1 MKKSLAII
9 FAGFVLAGCSG
20 PKFTVMPIA
29 TDMQQDEVTIV
40 EHQRTRAVFL
50 DNMLHWCRDSGKQ
63 CKVVRDAPLQE
74 DTSLTLNYIS
84 RWSWDLRTYIADAK
98 ITAFKKSEKV
108 GEVTFLAPYSAN
120 LDKFGNDNKRIQA
133 MMALLFG
140 ELTEK
145 EAQRKIADG
154 EI

>member
-1 MKKSLAII
+1 MKKWLVIL
-9 FAGFVLAGCSG
+9 FACFVLAGCSA
-20 PKFTVMPIA
+20 PKFTVTPIA
-29 TDMQQDEVTIV
+29 TDIPQDKVTIV
-40 EHQRTRAVFL
+40 EHKRTRAVFL
-50 DNMLHWCRDSGKQ
+50 DNMLDWCRDSGKD
-63 CKVVRDAPLQE
+63 CKVVRQAIGQDDVP
-74 DTSLTLNYIS
+74 LTLNYIS

-98 ITAFKKSEKV
+98 ITAFKQNEKV
-108 GEVTFLAPYSAN
+108 GEVTFVAPYSAN

-154 EI
+154 EM